1 MKPKTLLVLAVLVAA
16 LGSFVWFYERKLPS
30 SDERAEQSKKV
41 VSLKS
46 GDVTAVDIAWG
57 DQKVR
62 LERDA
67 APAKTEGAAA
77 EAAPAPPEN
86 WRVVAPLQA
95 AADRFAVDRLLDSLT
110 NLDKQRTIES
120 ADRKELGLESPR
132 ATVALESA
140 KGTTKLEIGAEVPT
154 ASSMAVAVAG
164 SSDAYMVSN
173 GIYADLTKAPGD
185 WRSKDLFSGTREDI
199 SRLTIESAGQK
210 ILLGKRG
217 EEYWLESPFTDRA
230 DRDAVGKVLGDLT
243 SLRVA
248 DFLDKPDKT
257 AAEMGL
263 EPPQGVVEAVLNGKS
278 EPFRVELGATLA
290 ADAAKRYAR
299 AAGILFDTDSKLGE
313 SLAKA
318 PDAWRS
324 IAWSGLEV
332 YRVDKATF
340 KDASGEL
347 EVERSGPDWKRGNDL
362 VSFTP
367 VSDLLY
373 ALSSARADKLESKA
387 AVALA
392 QPAFTATLTASDKT
406 VETLSLYSPL
416 PDGHVPATVSGRE
429 AVLLLPKSSADD
441 VRSKLETL
449 RKAEP
454 MPEKKD
460 AEKTP

>member
-41 VSLKS
+41 LSLKS
-46 GDVTAVDIAWG
+46 ADVKTVDIAWG

-62 LERDA
+62 LEREA
-67 APAKTEGAAA
+67 APPKADGAAA
-77 EAAPAPPEN
+77 EAAPAPAES
-86 WRVVAPLQA
+86 WRLVAPLQA

-110 NLDKQRTIES
+110 NLDKQRTLEG
-120 ADRKELGLESPR
+120 ADRNELGLEKPR
-132 ATVALESA
+132 ATVVLESD
-140 KGTTKLEIGAEVPT
+140 KGKTTLEIGAEVPT
-154 ASSMAVAVAG
+154 ANSMAVAVAG

-185 WRSKDLFSGTREDI
+185 WRSKDLFTGNREDI
-199 SRLTIESAGQK
+199 SRLTIESGGGK

-217 EEYWLESPFTDRA
+217 EEYWLESPLTDRA
-230 DRDAVGKVLGDLT
+230 DREAVGKVLGDLT
-243 SLRVA
+243 SLRVT

-278 EPFRVELGATLA
+278 DPFRVELGAPLA
-290 ADAAKRYAR
+290 TDANRRYAR
-299 AAGILFDTDSKLGE
+299 AAGVLFDTDSKLGE
-313 SLAKA
+313 ALGKA
-318 PDAWRS
+318 ADAWRS
-324 IAWSGLEV
+324 LAWSGFEV
-332 YRVDKATF
+332 YRVDKASF
-340 KDASGEL
+340 KDAAGEL
-347 EVERSGPDWKRGNDL
+347 EVERSGPDWKRGKDL

-373 ALSSARADKLESKA
+373 ALSSARADKLEDKA

-392 QPAFTATLTASDKT
+392 QPALSATLTASDKA
-406 VETLSLYSPL
+406 VETLSLYAPL
-416 PDGHVPATVSGRE
+416 ADGHVPATVSGRD

-460 AEKTP
+460 AEKAP